1 LLFWI
6 GASHTKS
13 WTARCTI
20 LTCWVAPVRPGLESA
35 GLEAA
40 LPDQVGVCTA
50 PEIVAPAANISPPL
64 ADNGSLLAPDER
76 QLAAFPAGPPILIVA
91 VDTEAEFDWS
101 GPFLRTQTSV
111 ANIQNQ
117 RLAQEIFDRFGVRPV
132 YLVDY
137 AVATRPEAY
146 VALCEIAQSGRCE
159 IGAHLHP
166 WITPPLSEPLNDRN
180 SFSQNLVPSLQQE
193 KLARLTEA
201 IIANFAVR
209 PVTYRAGRLGV
220 GEEIAEILAAL
231 GYRIDMSVLPGIDL
245 RRLHGPDFCG
255 GFDRP
260 YWFGGGAPLLEI
272 PATSGFTGLFTSLL
286 PKAFHPRLYAALSR
300 FDKLSL
306 RGLFAQL
313 GLLEWTPPSPEGVAI
328 AELRRLTR
336 ALLARGNRTF
346 VFSYHSSTLLPGSTR
361 YVRSPSE
368 LSGFLRRIEEFLE
381 FFIGEVGGIS
391 MTPSQLL
398 SAALPEM
405 PARQP
410 AAVLADSSAPGART
424 PGLVVPAAEATR
436 AGM

>member
-1 LLFWI
+1 MPATPANICPPLAEGALL
-6 GASHTKS
+6 
-13 WTARCTI
+13 
-20 LTCWVAPVRPGLESA
+20 APAEHQL
-35 GLEAA
+35 AA
-40 LPDQVGVCTA
+40 LPD
-50 PEIVAPAANISPPL
+50 
-64 ADNGSLLAPDER
+64 
-76 QLAAFPAGPPILIVA
+76 GPPILIVA
-91 VDTEAEFDWS
+91 IDTEAEFDWS

-117 RLAQEIFDRFGVRPV
+117 RLAQEIFDRFDVRPI

-146 VALCEIAQSGRCE
+146 VGLREIAQSERCE

-180 SFSQNLVPSLQQE
+180 SFTQNLAPGLQQE

-201 IIANFAVR
+201 IITNFAVR

-220 GEEIAEILAAL
+220 GEEIAGILAAL

-245 RRLHGPDFCG
+245 RRLHGPDFRC

-260 YWFGGGAPLLEI
+260 YWFGGDAPLLEI
-272 PATSGFTGLFTSLL
+272 PATSGFTGLFAALL
-286 PKAFHPRLYAALSR
+286 PKAFHPGLYAALSR

-306 RGLFAQL
+306 RGMFAQL

-336 ALLARGNRTF
+336 ALLARGNRIF
-346 VFSYHSSTLLPGSTR
+346 VFSYHSSSLLPGSTR

-381 FFIGEVGGIS
+381 FFVGELGGVS
-391 MTPSQLL
+391 MTPSQLR
-398 SAALPEM
+398 AALPEV
-405 PARQP
+405 PAWQP
-410 AAVLADSSAPGART
+410 AGMPADSSAPGARA
-424 PGLVVPAAEATR
+424 PGQVVPAAEAAR
-436 AGM
+436 ARA